1 METTVEIIIGVLSV
15 LTICALT
22 RANHILSRFLLP
34 GLRQRRMLVTAQSL
48 SWLLL
53 VVVCGCASQQQVLN
67 QKQGSAT
74 NTALERAKFEMN
86 CPSANATVL
95 SQDFIQ
101 PAIQGPWVAG
111 LQRVEYTVGVEGCN
125 QRKVYIILCQVGSD
139 TCFAASP
146 DTRFQ
151 G

>member
-1 METTVEIIIGVLSV
+1 MKKTWM
-15 LTICALT
+15 
-22 RANHILSRFLLP
+22 LL
-34 GLRQRRMLVTAQSL
+34 AFC
-48 SWLLL
+48 
-53 VVVCGCASQQQVLN
+53 VVVASTSGCATQQQVLD

-74 NTALERAKFEMN
+74 QTALQRAKFEMN

-101 PAIQGPWVAG
+101 PAIQGPWVNG